1 MGRSASAAT
10 RIAEFDWLKM
20 LALVL
25 LIFVHSDLYVVFPEF
40 VNPLKWFMVSCFF
53 FVSGFLA
60 FSSFHKRK
68 ASIRQ
73 FFKTKILL
81 LYIPFL
87 IASLFYFVLQTA
99 IAKEQVNFLR
109 LLSNITLLNVFD
121 NMNAIYNWG
130 FLWFIPYLLLFMLI
144 FCFLEKYAKNVRIQ
158 VLLVFVLWFLV
169 ILAWVYDAPMKP
181 GQLFSQYFLV
191 FMIGV
196 WLNKL
201 KMYKETLNFR
211 TALAAVPLIAL
222 FSLDFS
228 YLFTFN
234 NAIQALQALL
244 YSNIRSLILSLSAVF
259 LVLIFLQ
266 KLKISRNRFV
276 ESIAMASI
284 FIYLLDPILAY
295 TVSYY
300 VFGQP
305 TMYFTAGTEFYLY
318 LTVRIFIL
326 LALLPLVVKAIRS
339 YIKKPKSSKPQSG
352 MAVQPRT
359 SMLESYVKASS
370 VDLNFSCSVKPKN
383 RINDSVIVLD

>member
-1 MGRSASAAT
+1 MFAHFVLSCCIKSLFIEVAQSIMGQSASATT

-20 LALVL
+20 LALIL
-25 LIFVHSDLYVVFPEF
+25 LIFVHSDLYVVFPDF
-40 VNPLKWFMVSCFF
+40 VSPLKWFMVSCFF

-60 FSSFHKRK
+60 FGSFHKRK
-68 ASIRQ
+68 ASIRR

-87 IASLFYFVLQTA
+87 IASLFYFALQTA
-99 IAKEQVNFLR
+99 IAKEQVDFLR
-109 LLSNITLLNVFD
+109 LLSNISLLNIFD

-130 FLWFIPYLLLFMLI
+130 FLWFIPYLLLFMSL
-144 FCFLEKYAKNVRIQ
+144 FCFLEKYVKNVKIQ
-158 VLLVFVLWFLV
+158 VLLVFILWFLV
-169 ILAWVYDAPMKP
+169 ILAWVYDATMKP

-201 KMYKETLNFR
+201 NMYKEALNFR

-244 YSNIRSLILSLSAVF
+244 YSNMRSIILSLSVVF

-284 FIYLLDPILAY
+284 FIYLLDPIFAY
-295 TVSYY
+295 ILSYC

-305 TMYFTAGTEFYLY
+305 TIHFTAGTEFYLY
-318 LTVRIFIL
+318 LTARIFIL

-339 YIKKPKSSKPQSG
+339 YIKKPARATIRNGGS
-352 MAVQPRT
+352 A
-359 SMLESYVKASS
+359 E
-370 VDLNFSCSVKPKN
+370 N
-383 RINDSVIVLD
+383 VIA